1 MTLKICFSDPMLVKP
16 KCVLEAS
23 IYFHF
28 SAVCL
33 QFSKKWRPPKHI
45 LALPTWGQKRTFSE
59 LKPFE
64 IADFD
69 LGHPVLKK
77 CTGLFCLQPMN
88 FRIPWDLNS
97 FLLPKK
103 FGPNNIIL
111 N

>member
-1 MTLKICFSDPMLVKP
+1 MFTI
-16 KCVLEAS
+16 LEN
-23 IYFHF
+23 
-28 SAVCL
+28 
-33 QFSKKWRPPKHI
+33 KWRPPKHI